1 MGIKVKEKLSSAISD
16 FNSSF
21 CIYNDAQKDIDTALN
36 IQKALDDD
44 IFPDTTLSAKKKI
57 SNDPTVNDSF
67 VKKKK
72 PIKEK
77 SEDYVDKVARRK
89 EIDKQIKELAAIAIT
104 TKDTLDKLRNE
115 QAELDKWLEAYKV
128 IHKE

>member
-1 MGIKVKEKLSSAISD
+1 MVLVKFLTSETTIMWISIAAMIIVISLTILISLQEKKSAMRE
-16 FNSSF
+16 
-21 CIYNDAQKDIDTALN
+21 T
-36 IQKALDDD
+36 
-44 IFPDTTLSAKKKI
+44 
-57 SNDPTVNDSF
+57 
-67 VKKKK
+67 
-72 PIKEK
+72 

-89 EIDKQIKELAAIAIT
+89 EIDKQIKALATIAIT

>member
-1 MGIKVKEKLSSAISD
+1 MVLIKFLTSETTIMWISIAAMIIVISLSILISL
-16 FNSSF
+16 
-21 CIYNDAQKDIDTALN
+21 QE
-36 IQKALDDD
+36 
-44 IFPDTTLSAKKKI
+44 
-57 SNDPTVNDSF
+57 
-67 VKKKK
+67 KK

-89 EIDKQIKELAAIAIT
+89 EIDKQIKTLATIAIT

>member
-1 MGIKVKEKLSSAISD
+1 MVLIKFLTSETTIMWISIAAMIIVISLSILISL
-16 FNSSF
+16 
-21 CIYNDAQKDIDTALN
+21 QE
-36 IQKALDDD
+36 
-44 IFPDTTLSAKKKI
+44 
-57 SNDPTVNDSF
+57 
-67 VKKKK
+67 KK

-89 EIDKQIKELAAIAIT
+89 EIDKQIKELATIAIT

-115 QAELDKWLEAYKV
+115 QAELDKWLEAYNI